1 VKDLEKRV
9 NSLTVFVK
17 DIVEIQQKMIERIK
31 EVETKVIMMQNQ
43 QHLINL
49 VSNIS
54 RKQPR
59 SKSRYSTPKLLKS
72 VYPIMQPWD
81 PRAWIC
87 VP

>member
-1 VKDLEKRV
+1 MKSLEKRV

-54 RKQPR
+54 RKQPM
-59 SKSRYSTPKLLKS
+59 KE
-72 VYPIMQPWD
+72 VFD
-81 PRAWIC
+81 E
-87 VP
+87 